1 MKTLKE
7 SILGDI
13 EDTLT
18 TGDEIIKSIDFVDC
32 LKLMV
37 DCSND
42 KVYNNAFVK
51 FLTCVEF
58 VNKNKKLHNDT
69 LYFFKSDYEV
79 KNTLM
84 LGTKKQKHSQWGFIT
99 IYKNSKNKDTY
110 TISYNIFRSYEVW
123 TGETVHGKLGYSVSD
138 TEIPVDRFDNFRNKV
153 EIYKIPNKGKNID
166 AVMYLRRYHD
176 IKNFK

>member
-7 SILGDI
+7 SILD
-13 EDTLT
+13 DMDATLA
-18 TGDEIIKSIDFVDC
+18 TGDEIIKSIEFVDC

-42 KVYNNAFVK
+42 KVYNNAFAK
-51 FLTCVEF
+51 FLTCVEL
-58 VNKNKKLHNDT
+58 VNKNKKLNNDT

-84 LGTKKQKHSQWGFIT
+84 LGTKKQKQCQWGFIS
-99 IYKNSKNKDTY
+99 IYKNSKNKDAY
-110 TISYNIFRSYEVW
+110 TISYDIFRSYEVW
-123 TGETVHGKLGYSVSD
+123 TGETVHGKLGYAVWKADISANV
-138 TEIPVDRFDNFRNKV
+138 FDNFKNKV

-166 AVMYLRRYHD
+166 AVTYLRRYNE
-176 IKNFK
+176 IKSFK